1 MQKKCPQRL
10 ANGRRVAH
18 QVSDGTEPVQ
28 LEALADQQAEMGA
41 GRCR

>member
-18 QVSDGTEPVQ
+18 QVSDGAEPVQ
-28 LEALADQQAEMGA
+28 LEALADEQAEMA
-41 GRCR
+41 AAR